1 MTRKRFIKLLMAQGR
16 SRNDAVKIA
25 EVVPKFGW
33 SYAQVHRAVLGPIAQ
48 CAALAV
54 ELVAG
59 MAGLI
64 AQSAALAVELV
75 AGMAGLIAQC
85 APEGGDG

>member
-33 SYAQVHRAVLGPIAQ
+33 SYVQVYRAVLGPIAQ

-54 ELVAG
+54 ELVAE

-64 AQSAALAVELV
+64 AQCAALVAELV